1 MKSVILLIAII
12 VFVNAGYEWTHPS
25 KGKDLETTL
34 KDERDETFIVFFH
47 ADKYKGDADMEASE
61 KVAKGMKKDLKS
73 SCDKYGLESGN
84 DYTFID
90 VKIPLNPDGSEVDAS
105 KGFGKFLV
113 TLAFEDGEPEE
124 EEDDDAAEDE
134 DGSGRRMLQEAEA
147 EGEAEGEA
155 EAEAEAEAES
165 EAEGEAEGEAEAEA
179 EAEAESEA
187 EAEDGE

>member
-12 VFVNAGYEWTHPS
+12 AFANAGYEWTHPS

-34 KDERDETFIVFFH
+34 RDERDETFIVFFH

-73 SCDKYGLESGN
+73 SCEKYGLESGK

-134 DGSGRRMLQEAEA
+134 DSGSARRMLQEAEA

-155 EAEAEAEAES
+155 ESEAEAEAES

-179 EAEAESEA
+179 ESEA